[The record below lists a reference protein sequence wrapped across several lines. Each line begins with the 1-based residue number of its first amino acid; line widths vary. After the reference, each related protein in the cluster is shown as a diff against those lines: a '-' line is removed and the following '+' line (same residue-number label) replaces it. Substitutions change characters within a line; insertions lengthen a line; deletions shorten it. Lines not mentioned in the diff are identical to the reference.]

1 MILYCN
7 AASYGQQPGGQ
18 QSYGQQG
25 QQGAYGAP
33 GGQGQYGQPG
43 AQGQP
48 GQPGQQGGYGQPP
61 QGQGQYGQPQGQGQY
76 GQPQGQGQYG
86 QSQQGQYGQP
96 GGQGGYGAPPQQQQ
110 QSFGGGQG
118 GPDAQA
124 LVGVLQ
130 QCVQDQ
136 NLQAFYPNPAALQQ
150 IAQSVSQSGALSRVA
165 AEWKL
170 PMEVA
175 SDLIKLALFDTILY
189 LDDSGSM
196 AFEEGGSRI
205 DDLKLIVGRVAY
217 ATSLFDRDGI
227 VVRFMNSQVKGD
239 GITNEA
245 GAQQLV
251 SQVKFSG
258 LTPFGTQL
266 KAKVI
271 EPFIT
276 GPARAGRLEKP
287 VLVIAV
293 TDGAPAGEDR
303 NTLANVILECNRTLQ
318 QSRYGGDAFSLQI
331 AQVGND
337 LSKSSSLH
345 HTHN

>member
-1 MILYCN
+1 
-7 AASYGQQPGGQ
+7 
-18 QSYGQQG
+18 
-25 QQGAYGAP
+25 
-33 GGQGQYGQPG
+33 
-43 AQGQP
+43 
-48 GQPGQQGGYGQPP
+48 
-61 QGQGQYGQPQGQGQY
+61 
-76 GQPQGQGQYG
+76 
-86 QSQQGQYGQP
+86 
-96 GGQGGYGAPPQQQQ
+96 
-110 QSFGGGQG
+110 
-118 GPDAQA
+118 
-124 LVGVLQ
+124 
-130 QCVQDQ
+130 
-136 NLQAFYPNPAALQQ
+136 
-150 IAQSVSQSGALSRVA
+150 VA

-271 EPFIT
+271 EPFII

-337 LSKSSSLH
+337 MSQSPFSSSLNKPDH
-345 HTHN
+345 CCRGCSIPVRTRRAPSNRWTDRCDLQLRSGTRTDGAG